1 VTPPGNVDFNILQ
14 VGQSVTLRDG
24 TDRHRRMLDGKEFD
38 IFEEERSL
46 LGADPWPH
54 GLKANY
60 ANLERFIE
68 YSYDQNLLESRI
80 PVESLFPEQVLD
92 T

>member
-1 VTPPGNVDFNILQ
+1 MTEGEIEDACQEPD
-14 VGQSVTLRDG
+14 
-24 TDRHRRMLDGKEFD
+24 
-38 IFEEERSL
+38 
-46 LGADPWPH
+46 

-68 YSYDQNLLESRI
+68 YSCDQNLLESRI